1 MSLTHQLKPVPFT
14 QVQLHDAFWAPR
26 MLANRTVTLPAQYA
40 QLEHT
45 GRLAALE
52 LAWQPGAGS
61 PPHIFWDSDIA
72 KWIEAAAY
80 ALAAQVDAQLDA
92 QLDAV
97 IARLALAQQP
107 DGYLNSH
114 FIVTERA
121 GLQRRWTN
129 LRDSHELYCA
139 APGAPVRLGPGGC
152 FGYSPAATGPAAA
165 LWQSCGYSLR
175 GISTS
180 TAP

>member
-1 MSLTHQLKPVPFT
+1 
-14 QVQLHDAFWAPR
+14 
-26 MLANRTVTLPAQYA
+26 MLANRTVTAPAQYA

-52 LAWQPGAGS
+52 LAWQPGTGS

-80 ALAAQVDAQLDA
+80 ALAAQFDAQWDA

-114 FIVTERA
+114 FIVMERA

-139 APGAPVRLGPGGC
+139 GHLIEAAVAH
-152 FGYSPAATGPAAA
+152 FEATGKRTLLDVMCRYADCIER
-165 LWQSCGYSLR
+165 SFGR
-175 GISTS
+175 G
-180 TAP
+180 A